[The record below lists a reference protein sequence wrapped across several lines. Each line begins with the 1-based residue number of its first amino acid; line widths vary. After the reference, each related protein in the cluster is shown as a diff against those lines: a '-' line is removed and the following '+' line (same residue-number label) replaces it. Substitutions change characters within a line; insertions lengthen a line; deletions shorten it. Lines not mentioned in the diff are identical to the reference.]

1 MPARFRSHPPNGFN
15 LVELLITLAALL
27 VVLAS
32 FTRIMGTEAKLSTRT
47 GRNLGIQDSLSQ
59 ASDLMRREIAMAS
72 RVSTNSSDLTL
83 PSTSTCKTLPE
94 PKLVLIGPNNAWQ
107 ISYGLNLK
115 TDSPSDLV
123 NDWFGPGRLI
133 RCGPPY
139 SATGGPTGKGGLNT
153 GTGGA
158 IAKTVVLDRL
168 INNSTAFSVSTSTS
182 NGNLDNQSI
191 RITLTLQNDQGTQIS
206 SSFQTIIAGNSLYNT
221 PDCMGACCPLANNC
235 KCTETSTVG
244 EEERDNYVIPSL
256 TNALTITGDPSEEVV
271 VYLPSVYSPS
281 AFTGTG
287 TTTLCKAGNLTL
299 NHVSLLIFTDKEIRL
314 PPS

>member
-1 MPARFRSHPPNGFN
+1 VPARFRSHPPNGFN
-15 LVELLITLAALL
+15 LAELLIAMSVLL

-32 FTRIMGTEAKLSTRT
+32 FTRIMGTEAKLSTLT

-72 RVSTNSSDLTL
+72 RVSTNPSDLTL
-83 PSTSTCKTLPE
+83 PSTSTCKTLPA

-115 TDSPSDLV
+115 TDSLSDLV

-139 SATGGPTGKGGLNT
+139 SASGGPTGTGGLNT
-153 GTGGA
+153 GGT

-168 INNSTAFSVSTSTS
+168 IDNSTAFSVSTATGSGVNQSTS
-182 NGNLDNQSI
+182 
-191 RITLTLQNDQGTQIS
+191 ITLKLQNDQGTQTS
-206 SSFQTIIAGNSLYNT
+206 STFQTSIAANSMYDT
-221 PDCMGACCPLANNC
+221 PDYPNISCPSGSSY
-235 KCTETSTVG
+235 KCNDSTD
-244 EEERDNYVIPSL
+244 ERDNYVIPSTL
-256 TNALTITGDPSEEVV
+256 TTALTINGDPSKEVT
-271 VYLPSVYSPS
+271 VYLPSAQSTYT
-281 AFTGTG
+281 FTGKCTAL
-287 TTTLCKAGNLTL
+287 TCKVGNFTL
-299 NHVSLLIFTDKEIRL
+299 NYVSLLVFTDKEIRL

>member
-1 MPARFRSHPPNGFN
+1 MPARFRSHPQNGFN
-15 LVELLITLAALL
+15 LVELMITLAALV

-32 FTRIMGTEAKLSTRT
+32 FARIMGTEAKLSTRT
-47 GRNLGIQDSLSQ
+47 GRNLALQDSLRQ

-168 INNSTAFSVSTSTS
+168 INNSTAFSVSTST
-182 NGNLDNQSI
+182 GNLDNQSI
-191 RITLTLQNDQGTQIS
+191 SITLRLQNDQGTQIS
-206 SSFQTIIAGNSLYNT
+206 SSFQTSIAANSLYDT
-221 PDCMGACCPLANNC
+221 PDYPNISCPSGSSY
-235 KCTETSTVG
+235 KCNDSTD
-244 EEERDNYVIPSL
+244 ERDNYVIPSTL
-256 TNALTITGDPSEEVV
+256 TTALTITGDPSKEVT
-271 VYLPSVYSPS
+271 VYLPSAQSTY
-281 AFTGTG
+281 AFTGKCTAL
-287 TTTLCKAGNLTL
+287 TCKLGNL
-299 NHVSLLIFTDKEIRL
+299 
-314 PPS
+314 P